1 LGTVEQNELA
11 IVADHQNK
19 AVMLFTIV
27 TIIFLPLSFF
37 TSYFGMN
44 VKGIAEAEHDEK
56 YFWLTCGIAGF
67 LIVAVLFLYAFRVQA
82 ARAVKRWRNFK
93 KAQRSKM

>member
-1 LGTVEQNELA
+1 LLGTVEQNELA

-44 VKGIAEAEHDEK
+44 LQGIAEAERDEK
-56 YFWLTCGIAGF
+56 YFWLSCGLAGF
-67 LIVAVLFLYAFRVQA
+67 AIVAVLFLYAFRGQA
-82 ARAVKRWRNFK
+82 AQAAKRFK
-93 KAQRSKM
+93 NAGKL